1 VGAQPELREVG
12 IFDAAPAELDADVE
26 EGRDA
31 FASIHPASFRPFL
44 LDVKIAAQPAQ
55 TRSREVARA
64 RAANI
69 RIPSS

>member
-31 FASIHPASFRPFL
+31 FASIHPASLRPFL
-44 LDVKIAAQPAQ
+44 LDVKNRRAAGAN
-55 TRSREVARA
+55 TVARGSA
-64 RAANI
+64 GKGCEHSN
-69 RIPSS
+69 SNS